1 MPDVRLEVRDLCYSY
16 SGADNAADH
25 VSFHVDKGSFVGLIG
40 PNGSGKS
47 TTVNLISGIYA
58 PDSGDVIY
66 QGESLLRYSIPQ
78 RSHKGIGRTF
88 QTPKPFLGLSVFD
101 SVYTIALQFGTYRQA
116 AERTNEILKMTELDE
131 LAPLK
136 CDKLPI
142 EKRKWL
148 DMARIL
154 ATSPKVIMLDEV
166 MAGLNPSEIDESI
179 GLIKRI
185 NEQGVSIIFIEHVMR
200 AVTSLSHRIVVLD
213 EGKFLCEGTPEAV
226 MNDPRVI
233 EAYLG
238 GGHKRAEH

>member
-1 MPDVRLEVRDLCYSY
+1 MAILEIRDLCKFF
-16 SGADNAADH
+16 GGVKAVNH
-25 VSFHVDKGSFVGLIG
+25 VSFCLEEGEILGLIG

-154 ATSPKVIMLDEV
+154 ATTPKVIMLDEV

>member
-1 MPDVRLEVRDLCYSY
+1 MAILEIRDLCKFF
-16 SGADNAADH
+16 GGVKAVNH
-25 VSFHVDKGSFVGLIG
+25 VSFCLEEGEILGLIG

-58 PDSGDVIY
+58 PDGGDVIY

-154 ATSPKVIMLDEV
+154 ATTPKVIMLDEV

-185 NEQGVSIIFIEHVMR
+185 NEQGVSVIFIEHVMR

-213 EGKFLCEGTPEAV
+213 EGKFLCEGTPETV

>member
-1 MPDVRLEVRDLCYSY
+1 MAILEIRDLCKFF
-16 SGADNAADH
+16 GGVKAVNH
-25 VSFHVDKGSFVGLIG
+25 VSFCLEEGEILGLIG

-116 AERTNEILKMTELDE
+116 AERTNEILKMAELDG

-154 ATSPKVIMLDEV
+154 ATTPKVIMLDEV

>member
-1 MPDVRLEVRDLCYSY
+1 MGILEVCDLCKYF
-16 SGADNAADH
+16 GGVKAVNH
-25 VSFHVDKGSFVGLIG
+25 ISFSLEEGEILGLIG

-58 PDSGDVIY
+58 PDEGDVIF
-66 QGESLLRYSIPQ
+66 QGESLLKYSIPE
-78 RSHKGIGRTF
+78 RSRKGIGRTF
-88 QTPKPFLGLSVFD
+88 QTPKPFLGLTVFD

-116 AERTNEILKMTELDE
+116 AAQTKEILTMMELDN
-131 LAPLK
+131 LSQLK

-154 ATSPKVIMLDEV
+154 ATKPKVIMLDEV

-179 GLIKRI
+179 QLIRKI
-185 NEQGVSIIFIEHVMR
+185 NNQGVSIIFIEHVMR

-213 EGKFLCEGTPEAV
+213 EGKFLCEGSPERV
-226 MNDPRVI
+226 MNNRRVI

-238 GGHKRAEH
+238 GGYKNAAD

>member
-1 MPDVRLEVRDLCYSY
+1 MAILEIRDLCKFF
-16 SGADNAADH
+16 GGVKAVNH
-25 VSFHVDKGSFVGLIG
+25 VSFCLEEGEILGLIG

-58 PDSGDVIY
+58 PDGGDVIY

-154 ATSPKVIMLDEV
+154 ATTPKVIMLDEV

>member
-1 MPDVRLEVRDLCYSY
+1 MAILEIRDLCKFF
-16 SGADNAADH
+16 GGVKAVNH
-25 VSFHVDKGSFVGLIG
+25 VSFCLEEGEILGLIG

-58 PDSGDVIY
+58 PDGGDVIY

-101 SVYTIALQFGTYRQA
+101 SVYTIDLQFGTYRQA

-154 ATSPKVIMLDEV
+154 ATTPKVIMLDEV

-213 EGKFLCEGTPEAV
+213 EGKFLCEGTPETV

>member
-1 MPDVRLEVRDLCYSY
+1 MAILEIRDLCKFF
-16 SGADNAADH
+16 GGVKAVNH
-25 VSFHVDKGSFVGLIG
+25 VSFCLEEGEILGLIG

-58 PDSGDVIY
+58 PDGGDVIY

-154 ATSPKVIMLDEV
+154 ATTPKVIMLDEV

-200 AVTSLSHRIVVLD
+200 AVTSLSHRVVVLD
-213 EGKFLCEGTPEAV
+213 EGKFLCEGTPETV

>member
-1 MPDVRLEVRDLCYSY
+1 MAILEIRDLCKFF
-16 SGADNAADH
+16 GGVKAVNH
-25 VSFHVDKGSFVGLIG
+25 VSFCLEEGEILGLIG

-58 PDSGDVIY
+58 PDGGDVIY

-116 AERTNEILKMTELDE
+116 AERTNEILKMAELDG

-154 ATSPKVIMLDEV
+154 ATSPRVIMLDEV

-179 GLIKRI
+179 GRI

>member
-1 MPDVRLEVRDLCYSY
+1 MAILEIRDLCKFF
-16 SGADNAADH
+16 GGVKAVNH
-25 VSFHVDKGSFVGLIG
+25 VSFCLEEGEILGLIG

-58 PDSGDVIY
+58 PDGGDVIY

-116 AERTNEILKMTELDE
+116 AERTNEILKMAELDG

-154 ATSPKVIMLDEV
+154 ATSPRVIMLDEV

>member
-1 MPDVRLEVRDLCYSY
+1 MAILEIRDLCKFF
-16 SGADNAADH
+16 GGVKAVNH
-25 VSFHVDKGSFVGLIG
+25 VSFCLEEGEILGLIG

-58 PDSGDVIY
+58 PDGGDVIY

-88 QTPKPFLGLSVFD
+88 QTPKPFLGLSVFG

-154 ATSPKVIMLDEV
+154 ATTPKVIMLDEV

-213 EGKFLCEGTPEAV
+213 EGKFLCEGTPETV

>member
-1 MPDVRLEVRDLCYSY
+1 MAILEIRDLCKFF
-16 SGADNAADH
+16 GGVKAVNH
-25 VSFHVDKGSFVGLIG
+25 VSFCLEEGEILGLIG

-154 ATSPKVIMLDEV
+154 ATSPRVIMLDEV

>member
-1 MPDVRLEVRDLCYSY
+1 MAILEIRDLCKFF
-16 SGADNAADH
+16 GGVKAVNH
-25 VSFHVDKGSFVGLIG
+25 VSFCLEEGEILGLIG

-101 SVYTIALQFGTYRQA
+101 SVYTIALQLGTYRQA

>member
-1 MPDVRLEVRDLCYSY
+1 MAILEIRDLCKFF
-16 SGADNAADH
+16 GGVKAVNH
-25 VSFHVDKGSFVGLIG
+25 VSFCLEEGEILGLIG

-58 PDSGDVIY
+58 PDGGDVIY

-116 AERTNEILKMTELDE
+116 VERTNEILKMTELDE

-154 ATSPKVIMLDEV
+154 ATTPKVIMLDEV

-213 EGKFLCEGTPEAV
+213 EGKFLCEGTPETV

>member
-1 MPDVRLEVRDLCYSY
+1 MAILEIRDLCKFF
-16 SGADNAADH
+16 GGVKAVNH
-25 VSFHVDKGSFVGLIG
+25 VSFCLEEGEILGLIG

-116 AERTNEILKMTELDE
+116 AERTNEILKMTELDG

-154 ATSPKVIMLDEV
+154 ATTPKVIMLDEV

>member
-1 MPDVRLEVRDLCYSY
+1 MAILEIRDLCKFF
-16 SGADNAADH
+16 GGVKAVNH
-25 VSFHVDKGSFVGLIG
+25 VSFCLEEGEILGLIG

-101 SVYTIALQFGTYRQA
+101 SVYTIALQFSTYRQA

>member
-1 MPDVRLEVRDLCYSY
+1 MAILEIRDLCKFF
-16 SGADNAADH
+16 GGVKAVNH
-25 VSFHVDKGSFVGLIG
+25 VSFCLEEGEILGLIG

-101 SVYTIALQFGTYRQA
+101 SVYTIALQLGTYRQA

-154 ATSPKVIMLDEV
+154 ATMPKVIMLDEV

>member
-1 MPDVRLEVRDLCYSY
+1 MAILEIRDLCKFF
-16 SGADNAADH
+16 GGVKAVNH
-25 VSFHVDKGSFVGLIG
+25 VSFCLEEGEILGLIG

-58 PDSGDVIY
+58 PDGGDVIY

-154 ATSPKVIMLDEV
+154 ATTPKVIMLDEV

-213 EGKFLCEGTPEAV
+213 EGKFLCEGTPETV

>member
-1 MPDVRLEVRDLCYSY
+1 MAILEIRDLCKFF
-16 SGADNAADH
+16 GGVKAVNH
-25 VSFHVDKGSFVGLIG
+25 VSFWLEEGEILGLIG

-58 PDSGDVIY
+58 PDGGDVIY

-154 ATSPKVIMLDEV
+154 ATTPKVIMLDEV

-213 EGKFLCEGTPEAV
+213 EGKFLCEGTPETV

>member
-1 MPDVRLEVRDLCYSY
+1 MAILEIRDLCKFF
-16 SGADNAADH
+16 GGVKAVNH
-25 VSFHVDKGSFVGLIG
+25 VSFCLEEGEILGLIG

-58 PDSGDVIY
+58 PDGGDVIY

-154 ATSPKVIMLDEV
+154 ATTPKVIMLDEV

-185 NEQGVSIIFIEHVMR
+185 NEQGVSIIFIEYVMR

-213 EGKFLCEGTPEAV
+213 EGKFLCEGTPETV

>member
-1 MPDVRLEVRDLCYSY
+1 MAILEIRDLCKFF
-16 SGADNAADH
+16 GGVKAVNH
-25 VSFHVDKGSFVGLIG
+25 VSFCLEEGEILGLIG

>member
-1 MPDVRLEVRDLCYSY
+1 MAILEIRDLCKFF
-16 SGADNAADH
+16 GGVKAVNH
-25 VSFHVDKGSFVGLIG
+25 VSFCLEEGEILGLIG

-58 PDSGDVIY
+58 PDGGDVIY

-154 ATSPKVIMLDEV
+154 ATTPKVIMLDEV

-213 EGKFLCEGTPEAV
+213 EGKFLCEGTPEIV

>member
-1 MPDVRLEVRDLCYSY
+1 MAILEIRDLCKFF
-16 SGADNAADH
+16 GGVKAVNH
-25 VSFHVDKGSFVGLIG
+25 VSFCLEEGEILGLIG

-47 TTVNLISGIYA
+47 TLVTLISGIYA
-58 PDSGDVIY
+58 PDGGDVIY

-154 ATSPKVIMLDEV
+154 ATTPKVIMLDEV

-213 EGKFLCEGTPEAV
+213 EGKFLCEGTPETV

>member
-1 MPDVRLEVRDLCYSY
+1 MAILEIRDLCKFF
-16 SGADNAADH
+16 GGVKAVNH
-25 VSFHVDKGSFVGLIG
+25 VSFCLEEGEILGLIG

-47 TTVNLISGIYA
+47 TTVNCISGIYA
-58 PDSGDVIY
+58 PDGGDVIY
-66 QGESLLRYSIPQ
+66 QGESLLRDSIPQ

-154 ATSPKVIMLDEV
+154 ATMPKVIMLDEV

>member
-1 MPDVRLEVRDLCYSY
+1 MAILEIRDLCKFF
-16 SGADNAADH
+16 GGVKAVNH
-25 VSFHVDKGSFVGLIG
+25 VSFCLEEGEILGLIG

-58 PDSGDVIY
+58 PDGGDVIY

-154 ATSPKVIMLDEV
+154 ATTPKVIMLDEV
-166 MAGLNPSEIDESI
+166 MAGLNPSEIDETI

-213 EGKFLCEGTPEAV
+213 EGKFLCEGTPETV

>member
-1 MPDVRLEVRDLCYSY
+1 MAILEIRDLCKFF
-16 SGADNAADH
+16 GGVKAVNH
-25 VSFHVDKGSFVGLIG
+25 VSFCLEEGEILGLIG

-116 AERTNEILKMTELDE
+116 AERTNEILKMAELDG

>member
-1 MPDVRLEVRDLCYSY
+1 MAILEIRDLCKFF
-16 SGADNAADH
+16 GGVKAVNH
-25 VSFHVDKGSFVGLIG
+25 VSFCLEEGEILGLIG

-58 PDSGDVIY
+58 PDGGDVIY

-154 ATSPKVIMLDEV
+154 ATTPKVIMLDEV

-179 GLIKRI
+179 GLVKRI

-213 EGKFLCEGTPEAV
+213 EGKFLCEGTPETV

>member
-1 MPDVRLEVRDLCYSY
+1 MAILEIRDLCKFF
-16 SGADNAADH
+16 GGVKAVNH
-25 VSFHVDKGSFVGLIG
+25 VSFCLEEGEILGLIG

-116 AERTNEILKMTELDE
+116 AERTNEILKMTELAE

-154 ATSPKVIMLDEV
+154 ATSPRVIMLDEV

>member
-1 MPDVRLEVRDLCYSY
+1 MGILEVRDLCKYF
-16 SGADNAADH
+16 GGVKAVNH
-25 VSFHVDKGSFVGLIG
+25 VSFSLEEGEILGLIG

-58 PDSGDVIY
+58 PDEGDVLFR
-66 QGESLLRYSIPQ
+66 GESLLKYSIPE
-78 RSHKGIGRTF
+78 RSRKGIGRTF
-88 QTPKPFLGLSVFD
+88 QTPKPFLGLTVFD

-116 AERTNEILKMTELDE
+116 AEQAKEILMMTELDD
-131 LAPLK
+131 LAQVK

-154 ATSPKVIMLDEV
+154 ATKPKVIMLDEV

-179 GLIKRI
+179 QLIRKI
-185 NEQGVSIIFIEHVMR
+185 NGQGVSIIFIEHVMR

-213 EGKFLCEGTPEAV
+213 EGKFLCEGSPETV
-226 MNDPRVI
+226 MNDKRVI

-238 GGHKRAEH
+238 GGHKNAAD

>member
-1 MPDVRLEVRDLCYSY
+1 MAILEIRDLCKFF
-16 SGADNAADH
+16 GGVKAVNH
-25 VSFHVDKGSFVGLIG
+25 VSFCLEEGEILGLIG

-116 AERTNEILKMTELDE
+116 AERTNEILKMTELDG

>member
-1 MPDVRLEVRDLCYSY
+1 MAILEIRDLCKFF
-16 SGADNAADH
+16 GGVKAVNH
-25 VSFHVDKGSFVGLIG
+25 VSFCLEEGEILGLIG

-116 AERTNEILKMTELDE
+116 AERTNEILKMAELDE

-154 ATSPKVIMLDEV
+154 ATSPRVIMLDEV

-213 EGKFLCEGTPEAV
+213 EGRFLCEGTPEAV

>member
-1 MPDVRLEVRDLCYSY
+1 MAILEIRDLCKFF
-16 SGADNAADH
+16 GGVKAVNH
-25 VSFHVDKGSFVGLIG
+25 VSFCLEEGEILGLIG

-58 PDSGDVIY
+58 PDGGDVIY

-154 ATSPKVIMLDEV
+154 ATTPKVIILDEV

-213 EGKFLCEGTPEAV
+213 EGKFLCEGTPETV

>member
-1 MPDVRLEVRDLCYSY
+1 MAILEIRDLCKFF
-16 SGADNAADH
+16 GGVKAVNH
-25 VSFHVDKGSFVGLIG
+25 VSFCLEEGEILGLIG

-154 ATSPKVIMLDEV
+154 ATSPRVIMLDEV

-238 GGHKRAEH
+238 GGHKRAEP